1 MNDAWTAIGVVMV
14 VGGITTAAVVVARM
28 LMDLV
33 PSRKRKQSKLRK
45 TLAELG
51 WEPYRNDMWRNRK
64 TGMIMS
70 FPDAAV
76 KEPPSSARVRPV
88 PPGKNLKDR

>member
-1 MNDAWTAIGVVMV
+1 MNDVWTAVGLVMV

-28 LMDLV
+28 LLGLI
-33 PSRKRKQSKLRK
+33 PSRKRGRSKLRR

-51 WEPYRNDMWRNRK
+51 WEPYRNDMWRNNK

-70 FPDAAV
+70 FPGAAAN
-76 KEPPSSARVRPV
+76 EAPTLPRVRLI
-88 PPGKNLKDR
+88 PPAKDSKDR